1 MATASAVVSRRG
13 NDQFRGLFSDTWAV
27 TATLD
32 AGSLVDG
39 AGETDDVTVAG
50 VALGDMVIGAS
61 LGVDLV
67 GLTVTGYVSAA
78 NTVKFRIQNESG
90 STADLASATM
100 RDRYCSHGVRIGG
113 LVPPFSFKGFYGY
126 FSLFTVG

>member
-1 MATASAVVSRRG
+1 MAAATAVVSRRG
-13 NDQFRGLFSDTWAV
+13 TDQFRGLFSDTWAV
-27 TATLD
+27 RATLD

-39 AGETDDVTVAG
+39 AGETDDVTIPG

-78 NTVKFRIQNESG
+78 NTVKFRVQNESG
-90 STADLASATM
+90 STVDLASATM
-100 RDRYCSHGVRIGG
+100 KIVIVRM
-113 LVPPFSFKGFYGY
+113 V
-126 FSLFTVG
+126 